1 MKFLGKMVAHTA
13 LALGLAGAAISPA
26 MAGETQKL
34 TISVSTADINLG
46 TAQGQKLLD
55 QRVEKAVR
63 TVCRVTSATTGSR
76 LMSQEVRACLA
87 KARTNAKQQVAAVMS
102 NKQRGV

>member
-1 MKFLGKMVAHTA
+1 MQFLGKIAAHTA
-13 LALGLAGAAISPA
+13 LALSLAGAAISPA
-26 MAGETQKL
+26 IAGEAQKL
-34 TISVSTADINLG
+34 TINVSTSDINLG
-46 TAQGQKLLD
+46 SVQGQKLLD

-63 TVCRVTSATTGSR
+63 TVCRANSVTTGTR

-87 KARTNAKQQVAAVMS
+87 KARTNAKQQVAALIS